1 VTEERPLEEQIQQ
14 FRDRV
19 RELQSSLRQAV
30 VGQQEVIDLL
40 IAAVFADGHVLLEG
54 LPGLGKTLMV
64 KSLADAIS
72 LGFNRVQF
80 TPDLMPA
87 DITGTTILASA
98 PDGARSFTFE
108 PGPIFTNIL
117 LADEINRAGPKTQ
130 SALLQAMQE
139 REVSLFG
146 RHYPLPR
153 PFLVFATQNPIELA
167 GTYPLP
173 EAQLDRFLFKVIV
186 PAPTEEELIAIAERT
201 TGGEPQRAP
210 VVLAEAE
217 ILAFQ
222 RLVRLIPVAAPVLRG
237 VTRGVL
243 ATRPDHPGAPAAVRR
258 HVRHGVSPRGLQS
271 LLLAAKVRACLDGR
285 FNVSIDDVRP
295 HWLPALRHRVILDP
309 GAALEGVTA
318 DAILGEIGTALAP
331 A

>member
-1 VTEERPLEEQIQQ
+1 MTDESTLEEQTQR

-19 RELQSSLRQAV
+19 SELRASLRQVV

-40 IAAVFADGHVLLEG
+40 VAAVIADGHVLLEG

-64 KSLADAIS
+64 KSLAEAIS

-87 DITGTTILASA
+87 DITGTTVLTTAS
-98 PDGARSFTFE
+98 DGARSFTFE
-108 PGPIFTNIL
+108 PGPVFTNIL

-173 EAQLDRFLFKVIV
+173 EAQLDRFLFKVLV
-186 PAPTEEELIAIAERT
+186 PAPTEEELMAIAERT
-201 TGGEPQRAP
+201 TGEEPQRAP

-217 ILAFQ
+217 VLAFQ
-222 RLVRLIPVAAPVLRG
+222 RLVRRIPVASTVLRG

-243 ATRPDHPGAPAAVRR
+243 ATRPDQPGATAMVRR
-258 HVRHGVSPRGLQS
+258 HVRHGVSPRGLQA

-285 FNVSIDDVRP
+285 FNVSIEDVRP

-318 DAILGEIGTALAP
+318 DAVLGEIGAALAP

>member
-1 VTEERPLEEQIQQ
+1 VTDEPRLEEQVEQ
-14 FRDRV
+14 FRERV
-19 RELQSSLRQAV
+19 RELRASLQHTV
-30 VGQQEVIDLL
+30 VGQQEVIDFLV
-40 IAAVFADGHVLLEG
+40 AAVFADGHVLLEG

-64 KSLADAIS
+64 KSLAAGIS

-80 TPDLMPA
+80 TPDLMPT
-87 DITGTTILASA
+87 DITGTTILATA
-98 PDGARSFTFE
+98 ADGARSFAFE
-108 PGPIFTNIL
+108 PGPVFTNIL
-117 LADEINRAGPKTQ
+117 LADEVNRAGPKTQ

-139 REVSLFG
+139 HEVSLFG

-153 PFLVFATQNPIELA
+153 PFLVFATQNPVELA

-173 EAQLDRFLFKVIV
+173 EAQLDRFLFKVLV
-186 PAPTEEELIAIAERT
+186 PAPTEEELIGIAERT
-201 TGGEPQRAP
+201 TGREQPGAP
-210 VVLAEAE
+210 MVLTETE
-217 ILAFQ
+217 VLAFQ

-258 HVRHGVSPRGLQS
+258 HVRHGVSPRGLQA
-271 LLLAAKVRACLDGR
+271 LLLAAKVRACLEGR
-285 FNVSIDDVRP
+285 YNVSIDDVRP
-295 HWLPALRHRVILDP
+295 YWLPALRHRVILDP

-318 DAILGEIGTALAP
+318 DAVLEELGSALAT